1 MSNNLIIFL
10 VSICI
15 FTIIIMYQMVRK
27 KKILFKHAIMW
38 TILDLILLIAVFSL
52 PLLKEMA
59 TLVGIEQVS
68 NMIFLFGFLVLLAIC
83 ISLTSIVAEQ
93 KNKIIVL
100 TQEMGIMNNKLR
112 GLYDNKDQKNNN
124 K

>member
-1 MSNNLIIFL
+1 MYFYHYHYVSNG
-10 VSICI
+10 
-15 FTIIIMYQMVRK
+15 K
-27 KKILFKHAIMW
+27 KEKILFKHAIMW